1 MNANVCAQNSPL
13 QRGAP
18 PTGGDIGPLSLHFQ
32 TSTHLTR
39 VCASLHLLQTFYE
52 DPRYILFIHMVI
64 NDAVQLTVT
73 VTLFVLSYVLYK
85 INVSVCCVFILVAVF
100 TTRNTPVSLASM
112 AMERYIAIWEPL
124 RHSQICT
131 ARRTYMV
138 IGLIWFISVTPD
150 ITDLFVTLAT
160 ESLGF
165 FHQSVFCLRHNVFK
179 DPALATKRLVF
190 DVMYFSCVFLTLVFT
205 YLRVLFA
212 ARALATERTSAQRA
226 RNTILL
232 HGAQLAMCMLSYISP
247 SVELVLQL
255 IFPGRILE
263 IRYANYLIVYMLPRF
278 LSPIVYGLRDKKFR
292 RYLLIHLRSSSRG
305 ARLAPASQ
313 DQPGLK

>member
-1 MNANVCAQNSPL
+1 MFALRIQRCKMVHPL
-13 QRGAP
+13 QGAIS
-18 PTGGDIGPLSLHFQ
+18 GLSVSNFQ
-32 TSTHLTR
+32 TFLTR
-39 VCASLHLLQTFYE
+39 VSASSLLLQTFYE

-85 INVSVCCVFILVAVF
+85 IKVSVCCIFILLAVF

-112 AMERYIAIWEPL
+112 ALERYIAIHDPL

-131 ARRTYMV
+131 AGRTYVV
-138 IGLIWFISVTPD
+138 IGLIWLISVTPD

-160 ESLGF
+160 ESLSF

-179 DPALATKRLVF
+179 DPVLATKRLVF

-205 YLRVLFA
+205 YLRILFA

-247 SVELVLQL
+247 SVEMVLLL

-278 LSPIVYGLRDKKFR
+278 LSPIIYGLRDKKFR
-292 RYLLIHLRSSSRG
+292 RYLMMHLQSSRS
-305 ARLAPASQ
+305 RVKLAPASQ
-313 DQPGLK
+313 DQPGPK